1 MEFKNLNSV
10 IDKHFLFVDDE
21 TRNEFLDAATLDFE
35 ISKEQETKSISVDSD
50 WILFKYNEVFN
61 RKIRVISAA
70 VLKKYKKVFANFT
83 KAELEMAM
91 RAAKEDEFHRSK
103 GLRHCTIE
111 YFSRIDQVDKWLN
124 IANENLE
131 KKESKFVLPKFNIKE

>member
-131 KKESKFVLPKFNIKE
+131 KKESTFVLPKFNIKE